1 MSGTQPKHKPCPP
14 KYNPPSQL
22 VAMKVNHNINSPEL
36 LLLLLLP
43 LPQPLPLPLPSSKA
57 AVHI

>member
-36 LLLLLLP
+36 LLLLLL
-43 LPQPLPLPLPSSKA
+43 LPLPSSKA

>member
-36 LLLLLLP
+36 LLLLLLLP
-43 LPQPLPLPLPSSKA
+43 LLLPLPSSKA